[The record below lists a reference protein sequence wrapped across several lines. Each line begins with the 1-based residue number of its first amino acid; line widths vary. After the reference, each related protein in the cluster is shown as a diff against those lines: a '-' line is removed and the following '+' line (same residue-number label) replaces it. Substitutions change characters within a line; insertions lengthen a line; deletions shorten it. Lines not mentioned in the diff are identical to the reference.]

1 MRVTVIGAG
10 VTGLAC
16 AVELAEQGADVELL
30 ERGAQP
36 GVAGCSWFAGGML
49 APWCERADTEPWVA
63 ALGEESSAWWGKQFP
78 GTVQQGT
85 LVVAHARD
93 GAELNRFA
101 RRTQNAQWLGQEGI
115 AALEPDLAGRFD
127 RALFFATEA
136 HLDPRSAV
144 RHLACRLTELG
155 GCIRYGVEASA
166 SRIDGGQVI
175 DCRGMAAR
183 DVLPDLRGVKGEML
197 LLHSRELA
205 FTRPIRILHPR
216 LPLYVVPRGEGLFMV
231 GATSLECSEHS
242 RVTAR
247 SLLEL
252 LGAAYALHPAFG
264 EAQVVEIGTG
274 VRAAFPDN
282 RPRLRWHDRVLYV
295 NGLYRHG
302 FLLAPAIARRVA
314 DTVFHNRCFPE
325 VMDENHRER
334 RCS

>member
-1 MRVTVIGAG
+1 
-10 VTGLAC
+10 
-16 AVELAEQGADVELL
+16 
-30 ERGAQP
+30 
-36 GVAGCSWFAGGML
+36 
-49 APWCERADTEPWVA
+49 
-63 ALGEESSAWWGKQFP
+63 
-78 GTVQQGT
+78 
-85 LVVAHARD
+85 
-93 GAELNRFA
+93 
-101 RRTQNAQWLGQEGI
+101 
-115 AALEPDLAGRFD
+115 
-127 RALFFATEA
+127 
-136 HLDPRSAV
+136 
-144 RHLACRLTELG
+144 
-155 GCIRYGVEASA
+155 
-166 SRIDGGQVI
+166 
-175 DCRGMAAR
+175 
-183 DVLPDLRGVKGEML
+183 

-264 EAQVVEIGTG
+264 EAQVVEMGTG
-274 VRAAFPDN
+274 VRPAFPDN